1 MWKMLARVEDAAS
14 GIGSAAAA
22 SAHRTARDTSTK
34 DGAESSLLAKP
45 RTMLD
50 RIIDSAAASRQP
62 TVADTRQVKA
72 VIRAVA
78 RELRRHGT
86 PSFDVVSN
94 AWLESQPQSLWPLLD
109 AAVAAS
115 TAHRRD
121 EALITACRWLLANQL
136 ELIRYRLERGH
147 DWARSMLEAY
157 QEKLIALVQANTLPE
172 SDWFELVNLLKLA
185 KVEIRPEMAEALAL
199 SAAHATPDEAA
210 GATPQDLLRQL
221 RGLLDELGTSAEN
234 TFMVVE
240 GLAETGALMPTDLRA
255 FMTHELGL
263 SPHPVLRE
271 AVPLLLLDPEPA
283 VRHAAAVVLEQIA
296 GPETISPVMLRR
308 TLLVRNWVPEG
319 ERAAIDR
326 LIRKARVKG
335 VTFAEWTVAPAL
347 AINCSMV
354 DGSGAQSLL
363 LTTPAGRTGLFVGLL
378 LKQGFGIRDSWC
390 DRSLP
395 RHEINRSLKEA
406 QRTTTWHATGRDHL
420 DVVVQHHIA
429 RGLAM
434 GHLPQAT
441 MVEIA
446 EIIGATDWKDRGLDV
461 AAETER
467 LFDGLDACLQ
477 SRGAIAAS
485 LQRSGE
491 WIADDEAMQSWFE
504 DDAVIRAL
512 VESRPRLKPDVA
524 VRQALEEVLPTRREV
539 WAERLLLQALWL
551 QAGNGD
557 DAERWQDCVVL
568 ARELMAGHPLTE
580 LPAMLAIA
588 ERSIFAARVG

>member
-1 MWKMLARVEDAAS
+1 V
-14 GIGSAAAA
+14 AA
-22 SAHRTARDTSTK
+22 SAHRAARDTSTK
-34 DGAESSLLAKP
+34 DGAESALLAKP
-45 RTMLD
+45 CTMRD
-50 RIIDSAAASRQP
+50 QIIDSAAAPRQP
-62 TVADTRQVKA
+62 TVAHTRQVKA

-86 PSFDVVSN
+86 PSFNVVSN

-147 DWARSMLEAY
+147 EWARSMLDAY
-157 QEKLIALVQANTLPE
+157 QEKLIALVQANALPE

-185 KVEIRPEMAEALAL
+185 KVSVRPEMAEGLAL

-234 TFMVVE
+234 PFMVVE
-240 GLAETGALMPTDLRA
+240 GLAETGALMPTDLHA

-283 VRHAAAVVLEQIA
+283 VRQAAAVVLEQIA

-308 TLLVRNWVPEG
+308 TLLIRNWVPEG

-335 VTFAEWTVAPAL
+335 VTFAKWTVAPAL

-378 LKQGFGIRDSWC
+378 LKQGFGIRDCWC

-406 QRTTTWHATGRDHL
+406 PQAMTWHATGRGHL

-467 LFDGLDACLQ
+467 LFDGLDAGLQ

-512 VESRPRLKPDVA
+512 VESRPRLKPDAA
-524 VRQALEEVLPTRREV
+524 VRQALEEVLPTRREA

-551 QAGNGD
+551 QAGSGEG
-557 DAERWQDCVVL
+557 AGRWQDCVVL
-568 ARELMAGHPLTE
+568 AHELAAGHPLTE

-588 ERSIFAARVG
+588 ERSIFVARVGTS